1 MHDYGVRVDKA
12 LNQVTLERL
21 QQLTTDTDSLTMDKM
36 SHKLCLLRREDIND
50 VESDFLISPITEHI
64 QYEIANRILFCSLQR
79 QIETFQSLYSNPSS
93 KAMAGTV
100 FENIFHLRFRQRI
113 FIQFMP
119 MVRSDKRRNLRWHAS
134 HCAIKPSVFDAEELE
149 KKRQVALRHCV
160 TLEVHHPSFFVYDR
174 LAFAL
179 RQNVYYIPKK
189 LNEAVFASFILK
201 DDILYLFQFTV
212 FEEHRINDK
221 LILRFEE
228 CTNVPPRDKWRF
240 ILIIPDDVEALEC
253 LYPKNQGLQKLN
265 PFSSQVSVKDFAS
278 ITRPELSRK
287 SCRGA

>member
-1 MHDYGVRVDKA
+1 
-12 LNQVTLERL
+12 
-21 QQLTTDTDSLTMDKM
+21 
-36 SHKLCLLRREDIND
+36 
-50 VESDFLISPITEHI
+50 
-64 QYEIANRILFCSLQR
+64 
-79 QIETFQSLYSNPSS
+79 
-93 KAMAGTV
+93 MAGTV